1 MHVYLATDRLL
12 LRRFT
17 PDDLDDLCAL
27 NSDPAVMR
35 YVNAGGV
42 PMSRDELATDYL
54 PAYLA
59 YYTHGERYGFWVAVE
74 QASGAFLGW
83 FHFRPP
89 SDGAPD
95 EPELGY
101 RLRAAA
107 WGHGYATEGSRALL
121 HKGFSEFGVPRVV
134 ASALVDNAA
143 SRRVLEKL
151 GFRQTQTFLING
163 EGLVDAE
170 AVGYVLERADWER
183 LAAGRLAGSTG
194 PAA

>member
-1 MHVYLATDRLL
+1 MHVYLDTGRLQ

-17 PDDLDDLCAL
+17 PDDLDDLCQL

-35 YVNAGGV
+35 YINAGGV
-42 PMSRDELATDYL
+42 PMSREELADDYL

-59 YYTHGERYGFWVAVE
+59 YYTRGDRYGFWVAVE
-74 QASGAFLGW
+74 KASGAFLGW
-83 FHFRPP
+83 FHFRPAP
-89 SDGAPD
+89 DGAPD

-134 ASALVDNAA
+134 ASALVDNVA

-151 GFRQTQTFLING
+151 GFTQTRTFRMTG

-170 AVGYVLERADWER
+170 AVEYVLERADWER
-183 LAAGRLAGSTG
+183 RTVEAR
-194 PAA
+194 